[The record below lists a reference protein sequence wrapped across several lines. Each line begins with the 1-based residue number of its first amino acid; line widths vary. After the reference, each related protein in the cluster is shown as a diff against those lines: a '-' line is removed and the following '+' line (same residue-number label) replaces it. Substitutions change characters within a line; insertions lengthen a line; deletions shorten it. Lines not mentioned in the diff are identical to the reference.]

1 MRCVAIDQ
9 LRPGDRLGRDISA
22 NADGLPLLRT
32 GIRISDSY
40 IQSLQR
46 AGVGSVWIDDGLSE
60 GIEPL
65 EVLEEVTRQRATKS
79 IREAFRDITSALPQP
94 GAAVKPGAT
103 AKPGSLSDR
112 AIEQMQEVAEMIVG
126 DVSRNIHS
134 AIALNDLAT
143 ADGYTLKHS
152 LSVTTLGLAIGL
164 RVMWKYGWI
173 DAHGN
178 RRWDHIDDRLAALG
192 VGLLLHD
199 IGKLAVPT
207 AILHKPGPLTNEEWE
222 AMRAHPMLGVE
233 ILRKA
238 DAISPLSRAVVRSHH
253 ERWNG
258 TGYPE
263 GRRGNDIHQFARIA
277 AAADVFDAVT
287 SDRHYRR
294 GWSQASGYD
303 FIVARGHTDFDIE
316 VVEAFKE
323 CVAPYPPGTS
333 VVLSDGSGGLV
344 KEVKLGKVKTPI
356 VRVIQ
361 DPSGAP
367 ITPFEVDLSK
377 NQTLVIVGGLAVD
390 QMAPPDME
398 MASPEV
404 VA

>member
-1 MRCVAIDQ
+1 MRCVAVDQ
-9 LRPGDRLGRDISA
+9 LKHGDRLGRDVST

-46 AGVGSVWIDDGLSE
+46 AGVSSVWIDDGLSE

-79 IREAFRDITSALPQP
+79 IREAFRDITRTLPR
-94 GAAVKPGAT
+94 PGAT
-103 AKPGSLSDR
+103 TAPNAAAKAASLSDT
-112 AIEQMQEVAEMIVG
+112 AIEQMHEVAEMIVG

-173 DAHGN
+173 DAHGK
-178 RRWDHIDDRLAALG
+178 RRWDRIDDRLAALG

-207 AILHKPGPLTNEEWE
+207 AILHKPGPLNSEEWD

-263 GRRGNDIHQFARIA
+263 GRRGDDIHQFARIA

-303 FIVARGHTDFDIE
+303 FIVGRGSTDFDVE

-323 CVAPYPPGTS
+323 CVAPYPPGTT
-333 VVLSDGSGGLV
+333 VVLSDGSSGLV
-344 KEVKLGKVKTPI
+344 KEVKLGKVKTPV

-361 DPSGAP
+361 DPSGAS

-377 NQTLVIVGGLAVD
+377 RQDLSIVGGLAVD
-390 QMAPPDME
+390 QVEPSDVPME
-398 MASPEV
+398 APEV